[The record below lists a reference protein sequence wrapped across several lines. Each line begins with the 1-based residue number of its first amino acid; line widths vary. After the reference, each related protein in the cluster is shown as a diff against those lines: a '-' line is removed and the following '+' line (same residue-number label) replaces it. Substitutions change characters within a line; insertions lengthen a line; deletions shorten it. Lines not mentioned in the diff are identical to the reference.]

1 MRWSDFRFR
10 LALAAILGVALVT
23 GFHPMIF
30 NHLPHMFMTPAEDLS
45 YGWAVPV
52 FSGAVAWVERARIRA
67 ALGAP
72 GWGGLLFALPFL
84 FLGILGVRGVQV
96 RFELVAFVG
105 VGISVAWALFGRA
118 AAKAIL
124 FPMLFLLFCMPLA
137 SALAVVTVP
146 LRLFVS
152 AVSSG
157 VLSACGMSL
166 VREGNLI
173 ALTDVFTADGANFV
187 VDIAAPCSGLR
198 SIFALLALAAG
209 YGYFTQPTWLRRGV
223 LFVLAVPFAVLGNIL
238 RIIAICLG
246 ARFVGPEFA
255 QGTCHDLAG
264 YLVFAVAL
272 ALLVQAGGLI
282 ARVAAR
288 APEAPSAP
296 AAPAAT
302 ARGGL
307 LCPLAAALLVG
318 GTMLYQAFAPAPALA
333 PAPDIRLFDR
343 VTLPGPLVFEGRDE
357 APSAAETNLLLSA
370 GAVVLRR
377 NYGLAPEATNF
388 VMSAVVSSANKSSLH
403 RPELCLPSQ
412 GADIRGAHELAAAGT
427 VWRVVELGG
436 GPEGGGGWRLAY
448 TFFNQDGYRTS
459 SHYARILRDTWDR
472 SFRGR
477 IDRWVMVS
485 VVTAVPDDLL
495 VRILEAQKGLL
506 P

>member
-1 MRWSDFRFR
+1 MPRSAFRFR
-10 LALAAILGVALVT
+10 LVLAAILGVALVV

-52 FSGAVAWVERARIRA
+52 FSLAVAYLERDRIRA

-84 FLGILGVRGVQV
+84 LIGLLGVRGVQV

-105 VGISVAWALFGRA
+105 LGLSVAWALFGRA

-157 VLSACGMSL
+157 VLSACGMAL

-173 ALTDVFTADGANFV
+173 ALTDVLTADGGHFV

-209 YGYFTQPTWLRRGV
+209 YGYFTQPTWLRRGI
-223 LFVLAVPFAVLGNIL
+223 LFVLAVPCAIFGNIL
-238 RIIAICLG
+238 RIIVICLG
-246 ARFVGPEFA
+246 ARFVSPEFA

-264 YLVFAVAL
+264 FLVFAVAL
-272 ALLVQAGGLI
+272 GLLVQAGGLLSRI
-282 ARVAAR
+282 GATR
-288 APEAPSAP
+288 EGP
-296 AAPAAT
+296 AAPT
-302 ARGGL
+302 APTAVRGAGL
-307 LCPLAAALLVG
+307 WCSVAAALLIG

-333 PAPDIRLFDR
+333 PAPDVRLYDR

-357 APSAAETNLLLSA
+357 APSEAETNLLLSV
-370 GAVVLRR
+370 GATVLRR
-377 NYGLAPEATNF
+377 NYGLTPEATNF
-388 VMSAVVSSANKSSLH
+388 VMSVVVSSANKSSLH

-412 GADIRGAHELAAAGT
+412 GADIRGAHALSAAGT

-436 GPEGGGGWRLAY
+436 GPEGGAWRLAY
-448 TFFNQDGYRTS
+448 TFFNQDGYRTD

-472 SFRGR
+472 SFGGC

-485 VVTAVPDDLL
+485 IATAVPEEAL
-495 VRILEAQKGLL
+495 VRLLEAQKDLL